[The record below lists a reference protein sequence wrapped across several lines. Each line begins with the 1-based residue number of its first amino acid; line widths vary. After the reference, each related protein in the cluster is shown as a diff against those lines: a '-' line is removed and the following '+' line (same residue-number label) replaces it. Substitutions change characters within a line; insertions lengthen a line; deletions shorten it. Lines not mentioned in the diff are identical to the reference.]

1 MKLGL
6 VIEES
11 QGLQTHLNVE
21 YDVLWEMVLPLSE
34 DPRLYLST
42 RFQFWDI
49 FSAEEKRVGIV
60 GLGLLDVFKF
70 TSFFGPPEH

>member
-42 RFQFWDI
+42 RFLCLGHF
-49 FSAEEKRVGIV
+49 FGGREEVYVLGVKRV
-60 GLGLLDVFKF
+60 K
-70 TSFFGPPEH
+70 H

>member
-1 MKLGL
+1 MKLGV

-42 RFQFWDI
+42 RFHC
-49 FSAEEKRVGIV
+49 
-60 GLGLLDVFKF
+60 LGQ
-70 TSFFGPPEH
+70 FFGEREEVYVLGVKTK

>member
-21 YDVLWEMVLPLSE
+21 HDVLWEMVLPLSE
-34 DPRLYLST
+34 DRRLYLST
-42 RFQFWDI
+42 MFHCLGTFFGGR
-49 FSAEEKRVGIV
+49 E
-60 GLGLLDVFKF
+60 GLLF
-70 TSFFGPPEH
+70 

>member
-21 YDVLWEMVLPLSE
+21 DDVLSEMVLPLSK

-42 RFQFWDI
+42 RFLCLGHFP
-49 FSAEEKRVGIV
+49 AEEKR
-60 GLGLLDVFKF
+60 FMF
-70 TSFFGPPEH
+70 